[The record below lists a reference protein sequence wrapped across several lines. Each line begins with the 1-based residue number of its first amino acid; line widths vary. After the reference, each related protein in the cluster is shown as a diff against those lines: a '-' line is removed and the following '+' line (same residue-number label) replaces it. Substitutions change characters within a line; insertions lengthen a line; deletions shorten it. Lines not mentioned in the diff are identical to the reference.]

1 MRVAFIG
8 TGRMGLPMARN
19 LARAGHTVAAWNRTR
34 DRAAPLAA
42 DGVRI
47 ADSVA
52 DAVRGAEVA
61 VTMLAD
67 DRALGSVVFPPQGV
81 AGTLAEG
88 AVHLGMST
96 VGASLS
102 RRLAGRHEARGQR
115 YVAAPVFG
123 RPDAAEA
130 ARLKIVAA
138 GDAEGIEVCRPLF
151 DALGDRVFEL
161 GPDASAANIVKL
173 CGNFVLASMIRALGE
188 AFALARK
195 SGVEPAALEEV
206 LSGTLLG
213 SPAFPSYAKQIVE
226 GRFDPPGM
234 KMRLGLKDVRL
245 ALAAADAAEVPMPL
259 ASLLRDSLLSG
270 VARGR
275 GDLDWA
281 ALATLVAE
289 DAGISS

>member
-1 MRVAFIG
+1 MRIAFVG

-19 LARAGHTVAAWNRTR
+19 LARAGHAVVAWNRTR
-34 DRAAPLAA
+34 ERAAPLEA
-42 DGVRI
+42 DGVE
-47 ADSVA
+47 VA
-52 DAVRGAEVA
+52 DALEDALRGAEVA

-67 DRALGSVVFPPQGV
+67 DRALGSVVFPPRGV
-81 AGTLAEG
+81 SGVLVEG

-96 VGASLS
+96 VGVSLS
-102 RRLAGRHEARGQR
+102 RRVAARHQARGQR

-130 ARLKIVAA
+130 ARLRIVAA
-138 GDAEGIEVCRPLF
+138 GDPEGIRRCRPLF

-161 GPDASAANIVKL
+161 GDDAPAANLVKL

-195 SGVEPAALEEV
+195 SGVEAAALEEV

-213 SPAFPSYAKQIVE
+213 SPAFPTYAKQIVE

-234 KMRLGLKDVRL
+234 RMRRGLKDVRL

-281 ALATLVAE
+281 ALAALVAE
-289 DAGISS
+289 DAGLT

>member
-1 MRVAFIG
+1 
-8 TGRMGLPMARN
+8 MGLPMARN
-19 LARAGHTVAAWNRTR
+19 LARAGHTVVAWNRTPE
-34 DRAAPLAA
+34 RAAPLAA
-42 DGVRI
+42 DGVEI
-47 ADSVA
+47 VASVA

-61 VTMLAD
+61 ITMLAD

-81 AGTLAEG
+81 AGALAED

-102 RRLAGRHEARGQR
+102 RRLAGRHAARGQR

-138 GDAEGIEVCRPLF
+138 GDAEGIERCRPLF
-151 DALGDRVFEL
+151 AALGDRVFEL
-161 GPDASAANIVKL
+161 GPDAPAANVVKL

-195 SGVEPAALEEV
+195 SGVEAAALEEV

-213 SPAFPSYAKQIVE
+213 SPAFPAYARQMVE
-226 GRFDPPGM
+226 GRWDPPGM
-234 KMRLGLKDVRL
+234 RMRLGLKDVRL
-245 ALAAADAAEVPMPL
+245 VLAAADAAEVPMPL

-281 ALATLVAE
+281 ALAALVAE
-289 DAGISS
+289 DAGL

>member
-1 MRVAFIG
+1 MRVAFLG

-19 LARAGHTVAAWNRTR
+19 LARAGHTVVAWNRTPE
-34 DRAAPLAA
+34 RAAPLAA
-42 DGVRI
+42 DGVEI
-47 ADSVA
+47 VASVA

-61 VTMLAD
+61 ITMLAD

-81 AGTLAEG
+81 AGALAED

-102 RRLAGRHEARGQR
+102 RRLAGRHAARGQR

-138 GDAEGIEVCRPLF
+138 GDAEGIERCRPLF
-151 DALGDRVFEL
+151 AALGDRVFEL
-161 GPDASAANIVKL
+161 GPDAPAANVVKL

-195 SGVEPAALEEV
+195 SGVEAAALEEV

-213 SPAFPSYAKQIVE
+213 SPAFPAYARQMVE
-226 GRFDPPGM
+226 GRWDPPGM
-234 KMRLGLKDVRL
+234 RMRLGLKDVRL
-245 ALAAADAAEVPMPL
+245 VLAAADAAEVPMPL

-281 ALATLVAE
+281 ALAALVAE
-289 DAGISS
+289 DAGL

>member
-1 MRVAFIG
+1 
-8 TGRMGLPMARN
+8 MGLPMARN
-19 LARAGHTVAAWNRTR
+19 LARAGHTVVAWNRTPE
-34 DRAAPLAA
+34 RAAPLAA
-42 DGVRI
+42 DGVEV
-47 ADSVA
+47 AASVA

-61 VTMLAD
+61 ITMLAD

-81 AGTLAEG
+81 AGALAED

-102 RRLAGRHEARGQR
+102 RRLAGRHAPRGQR

-138 GDAEGIEVCRPLF
+138 GDAEGIERCRPLF
-151 DALGDRVFEL
+151 AALGDRVFEL
-161 GPDASAANIVKL
+161 GPDAPAANVVKL

-195 SGVEPAALEEV
+195 SGVEAAALEEV

-213 SPAFPSYAKQIVE
+213 SPACPAYARQIVE
-226 GRFDPPGM
+226 GRWDPPGM
-234 KMRLGLKDVRL
+234 RMRLGLKDVRL
-245 ALAAADAAEVPMPL
+245 VLAAADAAEVPMPL

-270 VARGR
+270 VARGH

-281 ALATLVAE
+281 ALAALVAE
-289 DAGISS
+289 DAGL

>member
-1 MRVAFIG
+1 
-8 TGRMGLPMARN
+8 
-19 LARAGHTVAAWNRTR
+19 
-34 DRAAPLAA
+34 
-42 DGVRI
+42 
-47 ADSVA
+47 
-52 DAVRGAEVA
+52 
-61 VTMLAD
+61 MLAD

-81 AGTLAEG
+81 SGTLAEG

-96 VGASLS
+96 IGASLS

-123 RPDAAEA
+123 RPDAAAA

-138 GDAEGIEVCRPLF
+138 GDAEGIERCRPLF
-151 DALGDRVFEL
+151 EALGDRVFEL
-161 GPDASAANIVKL
+161 GPDASAANVVKL
-173 CGNFVLASMIRALGE
+173 CGNFVLGSMIRALGE
-188 AFALARK
+188 AFALAQK

-213 SPAFPSYAKQIVE
+213 SPAFPGYAKQIVE
-226 GRFDPPGM
+226 GRYDPPGM

-245 ALAAADAAEVPMPL
+245 VLAAAEAAEVPMPL

-270 VARGR
+270 VARGH

-281 ALATLVAE
+281 ALAALVAE
-289 DAGISS
+289 DAGISP

>member
-1 MRVAFIG
+1 MRVAFVG

-19 LARAGHTVAAWNRTR
+19 LARAGHTVAAWNRTP

-42 DGVRI
+42 EGVRI
-47 ADSVA
+47 ADSLA
-52 DAVRGAEVA
+52 DAVHDAEVA
-61 VTMLAD
+61 ITMVAD
-67 DRALGSVVFPPQGV
+67 DRALGSVAFSPRGIS
-81 AGTLAEG
+81 GTLPKD

-96 VGASLS
+96 IGVRLS
-102 RRLAGRHEARGQR
+102 RRLAARHASLGQR

-123 RPDAAEA
+123 RPEAAEA

-138 GDAEGIEVCRPLF
+138 GDAEGIERCRPLF
-151 DALGDRVFEL
+151 AALGDRLFEL
-161 GPDASAANIVKL
+161 GPDAPAANVVKL

-213 SPAFPSYAKQIVE
+213 SPAFPAYARQIVE

-234 KMRLGLKDVRL
+234 PMRLGVKDVRL

-281 ALATLVAE
+281 ALAALIAE
-289 DAGISS
+289 DAGLT

>member
-1 MRVAFIG
+1 MRVAFLG

-19 LARAGHTVAAWNRTR
+19 LARAGHTVVAWNRTPE
-34 DRAAPLAA
+34 RAAPLAA
-42 DGVRI
+42 DGVEV
-47 ADSVA
+47 AASVA

-61 VTMLAD
+61 ITMLAD
-67 DRALGSVVFPPQGV
+67 DRALGSVVFPPRGV
-81 AGTLAEG
+81 AGTLAAD

-102 RRLAGRHEARGQR
+102 RRLAGRHAGRGQR

-138 GDAEGIEVCRPLF
+138 GDAEGIERCRPLF
-151 DALGDRVFEL
+151 AALGDRVFEL
-161 GPDASAANIVKL
+161 GPDAPAANVVKL

-188 AFALARK
+188 AFALGRK
-195 SGVEPAALEEV
+195 SGVEAAALEEV

-213 SPAFPSYAKQIVE
+213 SPAFPAYARQIVE
-226 GRFDPPGM
+226 GRWDPPGM
-234 KMRLGLKDVRL
+234 RMRLGLKDVRL
-245 ALAAADAAEVPMPL
+245 VLAAADAAEVPMPL

-270 VARGR
+270 VARGH
-275 GDLDWA
+275 GELDWA
-281 ALATLVAE
+281 ALAALVAE
-289 DAGISS
+289 DAGL

>member
-1 MRVAFIG
+1 MRVAFLG

-19 LARAGHTVAAWNRTR
+19 LARAGHTVVAWNRTPE
-34 DRAAPLAA
+34 RAAPLAA
-42 DGVRI
+42 DGVEV
-47 ADSVA
+47 AGSVA

-61 VTMLAD
+61 ITMLAD

-81 AGTLAEG
+81 AGTLAED

-102 RRLAGRHEARGQR
+102 RRLAGRHASRGQR

-138 GDAEGIEVCRPLF
+138 GDAEGIERCRPLF
-151 DALGDRVFEL
+151 AALGDRVFEL
-161 GPDASAANIVKL
+161 GPDAPAANVVKL

-195 SGVEPAALEEV
+195 SGVEAAALEEV

-213 SPAFPSYAKQIVE
+213 SPAFPAYARQIVE
-226 GRFDPPGM
+226 GRWDPPGM
-234 KMRLGLKDVRL
+234 RMRLGLKDVRL
-245 ALAAADAAEVPMPL
+245 VLAAADAAEVPMPL

-270 VARGR
+270 VARGH
-275 GDLDWA
+275 GELDWA
-281 ALATLVAE
+281 ALAALVAE
-289 DAGISS
+289 DAGL